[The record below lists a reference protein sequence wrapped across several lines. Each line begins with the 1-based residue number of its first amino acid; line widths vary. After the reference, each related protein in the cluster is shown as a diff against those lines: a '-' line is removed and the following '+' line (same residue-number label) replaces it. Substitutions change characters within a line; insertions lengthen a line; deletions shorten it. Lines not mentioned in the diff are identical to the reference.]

1 MHEIRRILGY
11 LGPYKLD
18 AAAGMLLVVVESSL
32 EMIIPLLMADII
44 DVGVANRDLAYIFNQ
59 GVLMVICALAALA
72 TGLGYAR
79 FAARATYGLGARLR
93 EAEFACVQRY
103 SFENLD
109 CFETSSLVTRM
120 TTDVTVIQ
128 NALNAGFRP
137 LVRGPVMLL
146 IGFTFAFWLNTE
158 LALVFVFVV
167 PAMAVAVAAITR
179 YVGPRYAI
187 LQKTV
192 DKLNDVVQEMLTA
205 VRAVKAYVRGDY
217 ECEVFAKVN
226 EGLAQ
231 TSERTFRVAVLNMP
245 VLYTSL
251 YTATTLIMWFGG
263 QMIMVGGLQ
272 VGELTGFL
280 SYVMQIMNSLLM
292 ISNVF
297 LLLTRSLASI
307 HRIAEVLDEQVTLE
321 SPADAVDEV
330 ATGEVVF
337 EDVSFKYRA
346 DAGENVL
353 EHISLSF
360 PAGSTVGIL
369 GGTGSGKSTLVQLIP
384 RLYDASEGRAL
395 VGGRDVRDYD
405 LKALRDAVAIVLQK
419 NVLFTGTVREN
430 LAWGDADATDEEMLA
445 ACRAARVDEFL
456 DRLPGGLDYD
466 LGQGGVNVSGGQKQ
480 RLCIARALLKHPRV
494 IIFDDSTSAVDMTT
508 DAQIRAA
515 LAELTGVT
523 KIIIAQRVASV
534 EHADQIVVL
543 DDGRVSAVGTHDELM
558 RESAIYREIYTSQI
572 YAPEGEQEGGE
583 R

>member
-11 LGPYKLD
+11 LGPYRLD

-109 CFETSSLVTRM
+109 RFETSSLVTRM

-263 QMIMVGGLQ
+263 QMIMAGGLQ

-384 RLYDASEGRAL
+384 RLYDASEGRVL

-405 LKALRDAVAIVLQK
+405 LKALRDAGAIVLQK

>member
-109 CFETSSLVTRM
+109 RFETSSLVTRM

-263 QMIMVGGLQ
+263 QMITAGGLQ

-384 RLYDASEGRAL
+384 RLYDASEGRVL